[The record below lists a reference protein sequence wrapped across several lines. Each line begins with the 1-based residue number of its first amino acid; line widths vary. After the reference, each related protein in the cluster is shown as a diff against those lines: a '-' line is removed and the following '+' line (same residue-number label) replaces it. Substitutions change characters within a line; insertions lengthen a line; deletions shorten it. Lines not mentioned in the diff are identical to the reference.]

1 MVTVTVDSSGGTTTT
16 DVVTALVVTVTA
28 EVLVAEVGGDRRGTI
43 GTVEVVGERGAIG
56 AAEVVGER
64 GEIGLAAK
72 VVGVRG
78 EIGMAKVVGGRVE
91 IDTLEPRTRAMPT
104 VSCGS
109 SKLQWF
115 CRWRWWCGGP
125 SLYCR
130 QWHCGDNIVSW
141 QRQSLQQHFHF
152 IGPYRIL
159 VPSQL

>member
-43 GTVEVVGERGAIG
+43 GMVEVVGERGAIG

-109 SKLQWF
+109 SN
-115 CRWRWWCGGP
+115 CSGSVGGGGGVVGLLCTAG
-125 SLYCR
+125 SGTVETTL
-130 QWHCGDNIVSW
+130 
-141 QRQSLQQHFHF
+141 
-152 IGPYRIL
+152 
-159 VPSQL
+159 

>member
-1 MVTVTVDSSGGTTTT
+1 MVTVTVDASGGTTTT

-28 EVLVAEVGGDRRGTI
+28 EMLVAEVGGDRRGTI

-56 AAEVVGER
+56 AVEVIGER
-64 GEIGLAAK
+64 GEIGLAAKVVGVRGEIGMAAK

-109 SKLQWF
+109 SN
-115 CRWRWWCGGP
+115 CSGSVGGGGGVVGLLCTAG
-125 SLYCR
+125 SGTVETTL
-130 QWHCGDNIVSW
+130 
-141 QRQSLQQHFHF
+141 
-152 IGPYRIL
+152 
-159 VPSQL
+159 